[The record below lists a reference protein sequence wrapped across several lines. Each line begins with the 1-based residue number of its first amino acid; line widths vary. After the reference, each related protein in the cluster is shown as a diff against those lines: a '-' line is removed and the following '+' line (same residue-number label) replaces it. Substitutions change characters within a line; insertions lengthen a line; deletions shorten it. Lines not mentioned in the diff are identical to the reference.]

1 MNPKHLSKL
10 ILVFLMSLFIIT
22 STTAQNIKKWTFLI
36 YMNMD
41 NNLEGYGLNDITEMT
56 GVGSND
62 SVNILL
68 EIDRSPEYTDAWGNF
83 TDARRFYVDQHA
95 TLDELQPIQELGEIN
110 MGDPAHL
117 VDFVTWGVANYPAEN
132 YSLIISSHGGG
143 WQAIGPDDTSISED
157 GGILTL
163 AEINT
168 ALTTIREQ
176 TGIEQFEFIGFDACL
191 MSQLEVFQ
199 TLQGHAKYAI
209 AAEEVIPGNGY
220 NYTAI
225 LTHLV
230 NNPDTTVEE
239 LLTVAVDSYMDFYAE
254 FGKTYP
260 SYDLHVINLGAIDG
274 INTAL
279 ANFTAVANANM
290 DFIFS
295 PIGVARVGAQF
306 FSYADNREFVDLID
320 IMGLLIQGT
329 DSPEIQSAALAVI
342 DAVIA
347 SVYYTRT
354 TDNMPG
360 ANGISI
366 YFPVLANTFF
376 KDAYIASGISSIMI
390 NDWVGFLDT
399 FHITASTLLAD
410 NNLSIE
416 ITGVNQITDVA
427 SVLAPPTI
435 NFQTTGTAIIDL
447 QTVTIYYPADT
458 NPVIV
463 VQSPLAIYSED
474 ENGYLRSTYP
484 DGDYQSSYTWDVT
497 MSYMDIEGIP
507 TPILVEYLTRSNQF
521 KAAGIICRG
530 QECYRANMF
539 FDNITYQMLT
549 IWVTIETENGTVTAQ
564 VTPQPG
570 DTFNPSLAVI
580 TPEGVVE
587 SVTLPNSYT
596 FVEGQTPSFYYAP
609 ALSGNYGVSLLIGDL
624 TGDFRVA
631 NANISVD
638 NTNMPSDLRGFPEAT
653 VLGVNFAYPLVWGDS
668 TIQYGETNTR
678 YYVADYDGTFS
689 INLELYNATSLDD
702 FYASLESFFTEN
714 IAMLQD
720 PFAITTATGYNGIA
734 VEYQFGDGSYGYYLL
749 FYENEI
755 GYLFDLYQPNGKDEA
770 LFDTIYSVFDSTL
783 SFFPPME

>member
-1 MNPKHLSKL
+1 MYPKTL
-10 ILVFLMSLFIIT
+10 IQLCVFLVIILLLVT
-22 STTAQNIKKWTFLI
+22 STSAQNIKKWTFLM

-41 NNLEGYGLNDITEMT
+41 NNLEGYGLNDIAEMV

-62 SVNILL
+62 SVNIIL
-68 EIDRSPEYTDAWGNF
+68 EIDRTEGYADTWGDF
-83 TDARRFYVDQHA
+83 TDARRFYIDQHA
-95 TLDELQPIQELGEIN
+95 SIDELQPVQELGEIN

-163 AEINT
+163 AEIDS

-191 MSQLEVFQ
+191 MSQLEVYQ
-199 TLQGHAKYAI
+199 TLQSHAKYAI

-230 NNPDTTVEE
+230 NNPDTTVEA

-254 FGKTYP
+254 FGKTYQ

-290 DFIFS
+290 GFIFS
-295 PIGVARVGAQF
+295 PVGAARVGAQF

-329 DSPEIQSAALAVI
+329 ESPEIQSAALAVI

-360 ANGISI
+360 ANGLSI
-366 YFPVLANTFF
+366 YFPILADTFV
-376 KDAYIASGISSIMI
+376 KEAYITSGITPLMI

-399 FHITASTLLAD
+399 FHTTASTLLAD

-416 ITGVNQITDVA
+416 ITGVNQISDVA
-427 SVLAPPTI
+427 SILAPPTI

-447 QTVTIYYPADT
+447 QTVIIYYPTDSS
-458 NPVIV
+458 PVIV

-474 ENGYLRSTYP
+474 EEGYLRSTYP

-497 MSYMDIEGIP
+497 MSYMDIEGVQ
-507 TPILVEYLTRSNQF
+507 TPILVEYLSRSNQF
-521 KAAGIICRG
+521 KATGILCRG
-530 QECYRANMF
+530 QECYQAAMF
-539 FDNITYQMLT
+539 FDNLTYQMLT
-549 IWVTIETENGTVTAQ
+549 AWVTVETENGAVTAQ

-570 DTFNPSLAVI
+570 DTFNPSVAVI
-580 TPEGVVE
+580 TPDGVVE
-587 SVTLPNSYT
+587 SVALPNTYT
-596 FVEGQTPSFYYAP
+596 FVDGQTPSFYYAP
-609 ALSGNYGVSLLIGDL
+609 ALSGTYGVSLLIGDL
-624 TGDFRVA
+624 TGDLRVA
-631 NANISVD
+631 NASISVD
-638 NTNMPSDLRGFPEAT
+638 NTNMPADLRGFPEAT

-678 YYVADYDGTFS
+678 YYVTDYDGTFS

-702 FYASLESFFTEN
+702 FYASLEAFFGET
-714 IAMLQD
+714 ITMLQD
-720 PFAITTATGYNGIA
+720 PFPIMTSTGYEGIV
-734 VEYQFGDGSYGYYLL
+734 VEYQFGETGYGAYLL
-749 FYENEI
+749 FYQNEM

-770 LFDTIYSVFDSTL
+770 SFDTIYGVFDSTL